1 MPRASAM
8 RSPPC
13 CASNPA
19 ASASAKARCAGMV
32 KTVGCSGLPTCDNR
46 LGPGNGGGRTNVKPQ
61 PLMRDP
67 VETSLLYRPVP
78 EDIGGESVSRR
89 IPQQAGRTELDARK
103 DERRKNTGS
112 EARNAARMELGRA
125 SGRGRGG
132 QTGEK

>member
-61 PLMRDP
+61 PLLRDP

-78 EDIGGESVSRR
+78 ADIGEHAYVGGSRNKQIGIETVR
-89 IPQQAGRTELDARK
+89 
-103 DERRKNTGS
+103 
-112 EARNAARMELGRA
+112 
-125 SGRGRGG
+125 
-132 QTGEK
+132 EKV

>member
-1 MPRASAM
+1 MLISDW
-8 RSPPC
+8 SSDVC
-13 CASNPA
+13 SSDLASNPA

-89 IPQQAGRTELDARK
+89 IPQQAWRDELDARK
-103 DERRKNTGS
+103 DERRKTTDRKSTRLNS
-112 EARNAARMELGRA
+112 
-125 SGRGRGG
+125 SH
-132 QTGEK
+132 

>member
-1 MPRASAM
+1 
-8 RSPPC
+8 
-13 CASNPA
+13 
-19 ASASAKARCAGMV
+19 MV

-89 IPQQAGRTELDARK
+89 IPQQAWRDELDART
-103 DERRKNTGS
+103 DERRKKTG
-112 EARNAARMELGRA
+112 AAPRTAARIVPVEVTRSPLTMPPGRRKGRKSVEMEKRV
-125 SGRGRGG
+125 SGRLNIG
-132 QTGEK
+132 

>member
-1 MPRASAM
+1 
-8 RSPPC
+8 
-13 CASNPA
+13 
-19 ASASAKARCAGMV
+19 MV

-89 IPQQAGRTELDARK
+89 IPQQAWRDELDARK
-103 DERRKNTGS
+103 DERRKTTGAA
-112 EARNAARMELGRA
+112 ARNAARIVHVERSEERRVGKECVITSRSWWSPEHYKKKA
-125 SGRGRGG
+125 AKKIG
-132 QTGEK
+132 T